1 LRSSSKEKEISASAN
16 GETIRPGTAR
26 RSWRPLQALLKLRA
40 FEVLRHREYR
50 LLWLGQAFSG
60 MAIWMEQ
67 VTRGWL
73 IYELTDSALQLGLVR
88 GIQAVP
94 FLLLSPVAGSAA
106 DRYSRKTQVIVAQSM
121 SGLVFAATA
130 LLIFTGQIQPWHVYV
145 TSLLMAV
152 TQVFQQ
158 PSRASM
164 VADAVPPESLT
175 NAIGL
180 NAVVFNVARST
191 GPALAGMLIAT
202 IGTGGSY
209 SAQAIFFLL
218 ATVWTVQLRPAHRAS
233 ARAGRHPTGG
243 ESFGRSILE
252 GWEFSWGNE
261 TVRTGLLIVLFASL
275 FIVPFTTLLPVFARD
290 LLGVG
295 ATGQGLLLTSMGI
308 GALCSAFMIASVGD
322 RLPRGILMLA
332 GVMVYGLVIVLFA
345 ASTWFNLSLAL
356 MAIVGLCHV
365 SAHALIQTV
374 IQSYSPSKFRG
385 RTTAIFHMSHVV
397 MTVGSMLFGAL
408 AALWGAQWAVAS
420 MGVAGSLATVAIYIA
435 LPRARH
441 IR

>member
-1 LRSSSKEKEISASAN
+1 M
-16 GETIRPGTAR
+16 IR
-26 RSWRPLQALLKLRA
+26 LRA
-40 FEVLRHREYR
+40 FEVLRHRQYR
-50 LLWLGQAFSG
+50 LLWLGQACSG
-60 MAIWMEQ
+60 MAVWMDQ

-88 GIQAVP
+88 GIQAIP

-106 DRYSRKTQVIVAQSM
+106 DRYSRKTQVIVAQSAN
-121 SGLVFAATA
+121 GLVFAATA

-152 TQVFQQ
+152 AQVFQQ
-158 PSRASM
+158 PARASM

-191 GPALAGMLIAT
+191 GPALAGIIIAA

-218 ATVWTVQLRPAHRAS
+218 ATVWTVQLRPARAS
-233 ARAGRHPTGG
+233 ARAGRHSAGG
-243 ESFGRSILE
+243 ESFARSILE
-252 GWEFSWGNE
+252 GWKFSWRNE
-261 TVRTGLLIVLFASL
+261 AVRTGLLIVFFASL

-308 GALCSAFMIASVGD
+308 GALASAMMIASVGD

-345 ASTWFNLSLAL
+345 ASSWFNLSMAL
-356 MAIVGLCHV
+356 MAVVGLCHV

-374 IQSYSPSKFRG
+374 IQSYSPSELRG
-385 RTTAIFHMSHVV
+385 RTTAIFHMSQVV
-397 MTVGSMLFGAL
+397 MTVGSMVFGAL
-408 AALWGAQWAVAS
+408 AALWGAQRAVTV
-420 MGVAGSLATVAIYIA
+420 MGAAGSLAMVAIYVA
-435 LPRARH
+435 LPRARD